1 MSTHSKKKELA
12 GVWLILGAAMLWGT
26 TGTTQGVAPAEANP
40 LSVGAARLA
49 VGGLALLAFS
59 LFRGSFRKEGEWSV
73 FLVGVS
79 AFFVAAYQLC
89 FFSGVAKTGVAVGTM
104 VAIGSAPVFAGILG
118 YFVRKERLGI
128 VWGLSTLMA
137 VAGCLLLVLPGK
149 GLHADFNGIL
159 LAAGAGFSY
168 AGYTVTMKGLL
179 EKCAADAVVALVFSL
194 AAVLLAPFLFLY
206 DASWIF
212 SSGGLLVALHLGIMT
227 TAVSYWLFA
236 KGLKDVNVGTA
247 ATLSLA
253 EPLTATCLGIAV
265 LHERLMVMEY
275 FGMGLL
281 FVGIVLL
288 VAGPAILPGKRTAV
302 H

>member
-1 MSTHSKKKELA
+1 MSTYKKKHELA
-12 GVWLILGAAMLWGT
+12 GVWFILGAAMLWGT
-26 TGTTQGVAPAEANP
+26 TGTSQGLAPAEATP
-40 LSVGAARLA
+40 LSIGAVRLA
-49 VGGLALLAFS
+49 VGGLVLLLFS
-59 LFRGSFRKEGEWSV
+59 LFRGSFRKEANWSV
-73 FLVGVS
+73 PLVGVS

-89 FFSGVAKTGVAVGTM
+89 FFSGVAQTGVAVGTM

-128 VWGLSTLMA
+128 IWGLSTLMA

-149 GLHADFNGIL
+149 GLRADFNGII
-159 LAAGAGFSY
+159 LATGAGFSY

-179 EKCAADAVVALVFSL
+179 DKCAADAVVALVFSL

-212 SSGGLLVALHLGIMT
+212 SSGGLLVALHLGVMT

-236 KGLKDVNVGTA
+236 KGLKNVNVGTA

-265 LHERLMVMEY
+265 LNERLMTMEY

-281 FVGIVLL
+281 FLGIILL
-288 VAGPAILPGKRTAV
+288 VAGPAVLPGKRKRAN
-302 H
+302 

>member
-1 MSTHSKKKELA
+1 
-12 GVWLILGAAMLWGT
+12 MLWGT
-26 TGTTQGVAPAEANP
+26 TGTTQGLAPAEANP

-59 LFRGSFRKEGEWSV
+59 LFRGSFRKESEWSV
-73 FLVGVS
+73 PLVGVS

-104 VAIGSAPVFAGILG
+104 VAIGSAPVFAGVLG

-168 AGYTVTMKGLL
+168 AGYTITMKGLL

-194 AAVLLAPFLFLY
+194 AAVLLAPFLFFY

-236 KGLKDVNVGTA
+236 KGLKNVNVGTA

-281 FVGIVLL
+281 FLGIVLL

-302 H
+302 N

>member
-1 MSTHSKKKELA
+1 
-12 GVWLILGAAMLWGT
+12 MLWGT
-26 TGTTQGVAPAEANP
+26 TGTSQGLAPAGASP
-40 LSVGAARLA
+40 LSIGAARLA
-49 VGGLALLAFS
+49 VGGLVLLLFS
-59 LFRGSFRKEGEWSV
+59 LFRGSFRKQGEWSV
-73 FLVGVS
+73 PLVGVS

-118 YFVRKERLGI
+118 YFVRQERLGI

-149 GLHADFNGIL
+149 GLHADFTGII

-179 EKCAADAVVALVFSL
+179 DKCAADAVVALVFSL
-194 AAVLLAPFLFLY
+194 AALLLAPFLFLY
-206 DASWIF
+206 DASWIL
-212 SSGGLLVALHLGIMT
+212 SSGGLLVALHLGVMT

-236 KGLKDVNVGTA
+236 KGLKNVNVGTA

-253 EPLTATCLGIAV
+253 EPLTATCLGIVV
-265 LHERLMVMEY
+265 LHERLMAMEY
-275 FGMGLL
+275 CGMGLL

-288 VAGPAILPGKRTAV
+288 VAGPAILPGRKMQAN
-302 H
+302 